1 MNKIEKITVASIIGW
16 FFIHLIIFITTKI
29 DPCGFERPLEHFWP
43 IDGGIISYVYDLS
56 EFLIY
61 AATPLIF
68 YTTYKILSIFS
79 KKIPPPPEKLKQ

>member
-1 MNKIEKITVASIIGW
+1 MNKIEKITLASIVGW

-43 IDGGIISYVYDLS
+43 IDGGIISCVYDLS

-61 AATPLIF
+61 GITPLII
-68 YTTYKILSIFS
+68 YLTYKLLSKFS
-79 KKIPPPPEKLKQ
+79 IK